1 MIYSQCEIEKNSN
14 YKVKI
19 IEHETTKK
27 QKELHDICQK
37 EISQLEI
44 KFEDDTINF
53 LKIGREKKIDTWE
66 FFVVDIN
73 KVLFSS
79 TSINNIKRSDIVKE
93 IHEWCDSCKSD
104 VFIIEYNPAENEKED
119 RTDTAT
125 GYKSSKN
132 SANFSVPEPVDQYP
146 ASEYIKIFFEDKNDA
161 VNFKLTWG

>member
-1 MIYSQCEIEKNSN
+1 MIYSQCEIEKNN
-14 YKVKI
+14 DYKRKLI
-19 IEHETTKK
+19 EYESILKQREIHDIAQREIEH
-27 QKELHDICQK
+27 
-37 EISQLEI
+37 LED
-44 KFEDDTINF
+44 KFEDDTIKF
-53 LKIGREKKIDTWE
+53 LKIGREKKIDTWD
-66 FFVVDIN
+66 FFVIDIN

-119 RTDTAT
+119 RTD
-125 GYKSSKN
+125 YKFIVKN